1 LNGFPFADVIL
12 GNQKRKEVEKDMETD
27 ERSVGRRSVRG
38 SRWLA
43 VGALGA
49 VALVAAACSSG
60 GSTSTTTTGG
70 GGSSTPTSGAAA
82 AAVVLTGSTSHG
94 TVLTNSAGLTLYH
107 FTPDGTGTPTCTGG
121 CASLW
126 PPLTVPSGTAHV
138 VGAAGLSA
146 ANLGTVARS
155 DGTLQVTYKG
165 MPLYHYTGDTK
176 AGDANGQGV
185 GGIWFAVT
193 ASSAAPATTT
203 PTTAKSSGGY
213 GY

>member
-1 LNGFPFADVIL
+1 MGTN
-12 GNQKRKEVEKDMETD
+12 
-27 ERSVGRRSVRG
+27 ERSIGRGSVGRESVGRRSLSG

-82 AAVVLTGSTSHG
+82 AAVVLTGSTAHG
-94 TVLTNSAGLTLYH
+94 TVLTNSAGMTLYRL
-107 FTPDGTGTPTCTGG
+107 TADGTGAPTCTGA

-146 ANLGTVARS
+146 SNLGTVARS

-165 MPLYHYTGDTK
+165 MPLYRYSGDTK
-176 AGDANGQGV
+176 TGDANGQGFA
-185 GGIWFAVT
+185 GIWFVIPASG
-193 ASSAAPATTT
+193 ASSAAPPPAATT

>member
-1 LNGFPFADVIL
+1 
-12 GNQKRKEVEKDMETD
+12 METN
-27 ERSVGRRSVRG
+27 ERSIGRGSVGRRSAGQRLFPG

-43 VGALGA
+43 VGAIGA

-60 GSTSTTTTGG
+60 GSTSTTATGG

-82 AAVVLTGSTSHG
+82 AAVVLTGSTAHG
-94 TVLTNSAGLTLYH
+94 TVLTDNAGKTLYH
-107 FTPDGTGTPTCTGG
+107 FTPDGTGAPTCTGS
-121 CASLW
+121 CSSLW
-126 PPLTVPSGTAHV
+126 PPLTVPTGTAHV
-138 VGAAGLSA
+138 MGAAGVSA
-146 ANLGTVARS
+146 SNLGTVARS

-165 MPLYHYTGDTK
+165 MPLYSYTGDSK

-185 GGIWFAVT
+185 GGIWFVTT
-193 ASSAAPATTT
+193 ASSTAPVPAATT

>member
-1 LNGFPFADVIL
+1 
-12 GNQKRKEVEKDMETD
+12 METD
-27 ERSVGRRSVRG
+27 ERSVGQRSGGRRSLTG

-49 VALVAAACSSG
+49 FALVAAACSSG
-60 GSTSTTTTGG
+60 GSSSTTTTAGG
-70 GGSSTPTSGAAA
+70 GTSPPTSGAAA
-82 AAVVLTGSTSHG
+82 AAVVMTGSTAHG
-94 TVLTNSAGLTLYH
+94 TVLTNNAGMTLYRL
-107 FTPDGTGTPTCTGG
+107 TADGTGTPTCTGA

-146 ANLGTVARS
+146 SNLGTVARS

-165 MPLYHYTGDTK
+165 MPLYRYSGDTK
-176 AGDANGQGV
+176 TGDANGQGFA
-185 GGIWFAVT
+185 GIWFVIPPSG
-193 ASSAAPATTT
+193 ASGAPAATTT